1 MVAVGEFQSLMAKVA
16 ALEMIVEGLISE
28 RFEAELSPRA
38 MGEAMIKSAIE
49 TEAAARVEHGYPASD
64 SRVVGTANNRSISL
78 EQRTNIPR
86 SRQRQSL
93 RFRVQATHPRDGHSG
108 PAHLIPLA
116 LAKRPC

>member
-49 TEAAARVEHGYPASD
+49 TEAEARVEHGD
-64 SRVVGTANNRSISL
+64 
-78 EQRTNIPR
+78 
-86 SRQRQSL
+86 
-93 RFRVQATHPRDGHSG
+93 H
-108 PAHLIPLA
+108 PLA
-116 LAKRPC
+116 LEITQAISSLIDRAVARAMKRKSPGGRS